1 MGYATF
7 PNFFQDEEKKIFL
20 SIIASKRQ
28 FPKKK
33 LSGDSQFLKKR
44 QTKLKESRIEKKI
57 FPPLPSL
64 PILLLT

>member
-33 LSGDSQFLKKR
+33 LSGDSQFLKKTSNK
-44 QTKLKESRIEKKI
+44 TKRK
-57 FPPLPSL
+57 
-64 PILLLT
+64 